1 MSAAPQD
8 HRKPL
13 AEGGAFLF
21 EENGSRPIFSAE
33 EFTEEQRMFHKTA
46 LDFSQQQ
53 IGPRV
58 QEIDDRGL
66 DLMPEL
72 LKKAA
77 DLGLCMVE
85 IPEEYGGL
93 GRDITTSMLVSEG
106 MSRCGSWTTT
116 WGAHTGIGTL
126 PIVFFGTEEQK
137 RKYLPRL
144 ATAEIIGAYALS
156 EAGSGSDA
164 LGARTKATLSSDG
177 RHYLLNGGKMWIT
190 NSRWA
195 GTFIVFAKVDGDKFT
210 GFIVERGTP
219 GFTVGKEE
227 HKIGLH
233 GSSTCALMFEDAPVP
248 VENVLGEIGKGHR
261 IAFNILNHGRIKLGI
276 GALGG
281 CRNML
286 EVSSRY
292 AKDRKQFGTPI
303 AEFGLIRRKLAEM
316 AARTYALQTMGYR
329 TAGLID
335 ARIAAVAAG
344 ASGADRDRASIDAIE
359 EHNIEASIMKVF
371 GSEALN
377 FCIDE
382 ALQIHGGY
390 GFTEEYPVA
399 KPYRDARVN
408 RIFEGTNEIN
418 RMLIPGTLLK
428 RALKG
433 KLPLMTFFGDAEKEL
448 AAGTIPAEPEGPL
461 AAERRAAELGKRQLA
476 LVLGNAAMRFQ
487 TALEKQQEVL
497 SDLADV
503 VIELFAIDGVVTRA
517 RQAIDR
523 FGEAKATLHLDL
535 ARLYV
540 SQASERIT
548 SLSRQIAC
556 ATLDGEALATLLAKI
571 ARLDGSRP
579 VNLAALRETVAAQVL
594 DTDGLVLPA

>member
-1 MSAAPQD
+1 MSAVEQ
-8 HRKPL
+8 KPSANTL
-13 AEGGAFLF
+13 ADGGAFLF
-21 EENGSRPIFSAE
+21 EENGSRPIFSCE
-33 EFTEEQRMFHKTA
+33 DFTEEQRMFFKTA
-46 LDFSQQQ
+46 DDFAASE
-53 IGPRV
+53 IAPRA

-85 IPEEYGGL
+85 IPEAHGGL
-93 GRDITTSMLVSEG
+93 GRDITTSMLVTEA
-106 MSRCGSWTTT
+106 MSRVGSWSTT

-126 PIVFFGTEEQK
+126 PIVFFGNDAQK
-137 RKYLPRL
+137 AKYLPRL

-164 LGARTKATLSSDG
+164 LGARTKAVLSKDG
-177 RHYLLNGGKMWIT
+177 KHYVLNGGKMWIT

-195 GTFIVFAKVDGDKFT
+195 GTFIVFAKVDGEKFT
-210 GFIVERGTP
+210 AFIVERDTP
-219 GFTVGKEE
+219 GFHILKEE

-233 GSSTCALMFEDAPVP
+233 GSSTCALMFEDAMVP

-281 CRNML
+281 CRHML
-286 EVSSRY
+286 EIAVKY
-292 AKDRKQFGTPI
+292 ARDRKQFNTAI
-303 AEFGLIRRKLAEM
+303 IDFGLIRRKVADM
-316 AARTYALQTMGYR
+316 AAKTYALQAMGYR

-335 ARIAAVAAG
+335 TRIATVPKD
-344 ASGADRDRASIDAIE
+344 SADHDKNGIDAIE
-359 EHNIEASIMKVF
+359 EHNIEASIIKVF

-390 GFTEEYPVA
+390 GFTEEYPIA
-399 KPYRDARVN
+399 KPYRDSRVN

-433 KLPLMTFFGDAEKEL
+433 KLPLMQYVGTTEQEL
-448 AAGTIPAEPEGPL
+448 AAGKLPKAPEGTL
-461 AAERRAAELGKRQLA
+461 GAERRATELAKRQFALA
-476 LVLGNAAMRFQ
+476 VGAAAMKFQ
-487 TALEKQQEVL
+487 ANLEKEQSIL
-497 SDLADV
+497 SDLADAV
-503 VIELFAIDGVVTRA
+503 MEVFAMDSCVTRA
-517 RQAIDR
+517 RQAIAK
-523 FGEAKATLHLDL
+523 FGEAKAKLHVDCT
-535 ARLYV
+535 RYYV
-540 SQASERIT
+540 AGASERIT
-548 SLSRQIAC
+548 SLVRRVAC
-556 ATLDGEALATLLAKI
+556 ESAEGAELEALLGKLMK
-571 ARLDGSRP
+571 LDGSST
-579 VNLAALRETVAAQVL
+579 VNQGPLREAVAAQVVEL
-594 DTDGLVLPA
+594 NGLVLP